1 MKSIKSTL
9 SAMPRVGDR
18 IRLLAMDD
26 IQAPPLGTEGIVKCI
41 DDIGTI
47 HVHWDTGSSLGLV
60 PGVDRWEIISSD
72 ELRNRKEPA
81 K

>member
-47 HVHWDTGSSLGLV
+47 HVHWNTGSSLGLV
-60 PGVDRWEIISSD
+60 PGVDRWEVIRPNALHKQD
-72 ELRNRKEPA
+72 
-81 K
+81 

>member
-1 MKSIKSTL
+1 MKSIKPTL

-26 IQAPPLGTEGIVKCI
+26 IQAPPLGTEGVVTYI
-41 DDIGTI
+41 DNVGTV
-47 HVHWDTGSSLGLV
+47 HVRWDSGSGLGLV
-60 PGVDRWEIISSD
+60 PGVDRWEIIRSD
-72 ELRNRKEPA
+72 VVRTRKEPA

>member
-60 PGVDRWEIISSD
+60 PGVDRWEVIRPNALHKKD
-72 ELRNRKEPA
+72 
-81 K
+81 